1 MYLSIIILV
10 NITGVIII
18 IIKLIYYQKAVIKEK
33 TAYHKP

>member
-18 IIKLIYYQKAVIKEK
+18 IIILIYYQKAVIKEK